1 MAGFMPAD
9 RTHVPER
16 HSKNKTTILSW
27 SWRRKLGSNTQRCWV
42 GGSGHHGPGRCGRGL
57 HQKVEGWSG
66 AMLGSS
72 WAAAGDGWEAAPG
85 WQQQPWVMGR
95 MLGAHGVCWQEF
107 QRQTTVL
114 E

>member
-1 MAGFMPAD
+1 MSLRG
-9 RTHVPER
+9 TV
-16 HSKNKTTILSW
+16 KIKTTILSW
-27 SWRRKLGSNTQRCWV
+27 SWRRKLGSNTHWV
-42 GGSGHHGPGRCGRGL
+42 GGSSHHGPWRCDPGL

-72 WAAAGDGWEAAPG
+72 WAAAGDGWEAVPG
-85 WQQQPWVMGR
+85 WQQQPWVMGGV
-95 MLGAHGVCWQEF
+95 LGAHGVRWQEF